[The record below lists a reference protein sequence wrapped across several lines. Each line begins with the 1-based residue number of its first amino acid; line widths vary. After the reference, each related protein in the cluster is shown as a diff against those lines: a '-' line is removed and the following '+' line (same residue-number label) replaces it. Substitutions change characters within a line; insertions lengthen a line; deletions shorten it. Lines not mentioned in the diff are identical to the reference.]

1 MEELAHAAEWDD
13 PAFARELDRELME
26 VDAAVALVRTGM
38 ARVVTIANLR
48 HGDLV
53 LERLRARAE
62 DDSVELEP
70 RTRPGKAT
78 TELEVRL
85 LGA

>member
-1 MEELAHAAEWDD
+1 MEEMAHAAEWAD

-26 VDAAVALVRTGM
+26 VDAAVALVRSGM
-38 ARVVTIANLR
+38 ANVVTIANLR
-48 HGDLV
+48 HGDEV
-53 LERLRARAE
+53 LERLRARAL

-70 RTRPGKAT
+70 RPHSGKAV

-85 LGA
+85 LSA

>member
-1 MEELAHAAEWDD
+1 MEEMAHAADWDD
-13 PAFARELDRELME
+13 PAFERELHRELME
-26 VDAAVALVRTGM
+26 VDAAVALVRSGM
-38 ARVVTIANLR
+38 AHVVTIANLR
-48 HGDLV
+48 HGDEV
-53 LERLRARAE
+53 LERLRARDL
-62 DDSVELEP
+62 DDAVELEP